1 MTKPDISE
9 LKLSAKSQETGL
21 DVHESTIAELKQLQ
35 EALKVSED
43 NYFSLIE
50 HNADGIVVLNS
61 HTIEFVNHKLYKLTG
76 YSQDEIIGK
85 QFIELVPLEYQSLLK
100 ENYEMK
106 LISGEPNALEME
118 IVIKDG
124 RKIPVE
130 TRAQPIEFK
139 GKTATM
145 VVIRDVSKRKQAE
158 DALKLSEKNFR
169 TSMDASS
176 IGIRISDNNNNN
188 LYVNQAFMDIFGY
201 ENMDEIQ
208 APRQNITPPNL
219 TPVGYCGMRNYY
231 VAHQC
236 QKG

>member
-21 DVHESTIAELKQLQ
+21 DVHERTIAELKQLQ

-188 LYVNQAFMDIFGY
+188 LYVNQAFRDIFGY

>member
-21 DVHESTIAELKQLQ
+21 DVHERTIAELKQLQ

-61 HTIEFVNHKLYKLTG
+61 PTIEFVNHKLYKLTG

-106 LISGEPNALEME
+106 LISGEPNALE
-118 IVIKDG
+118 IVFCKWNS
-124 RKIPVE
+124 P
-130 TRAQPIEFK
+130 
-139 GKTATM
+139 
-145 VVIRDVSKRKQAE
+145 
-158 DALKLSEKNFR
+158 LL
-169 TSMDASS
+169 
-176 IGIRISDNNNNN
+176 
-188 LYVNQAFMDIFGY
+188 
-201 ENMDEIQ
+201 
-208 APRQNITPPNL
+208 QNIFPGAGGEN
-219 TPVGYCGMRNYY
+219 
-231 VAHQC
+231 
-236 QKG
+236 